1 MNFLDEVRSLI
12 DQSESSG
19 NVRSKVFQ
27 HLKESSSVHVH
38 VEVVVV
44 VIVVIVIVVIVVVV
58 IVNVDVRINEE
69 DAVQKKHQKT
79 EKSEDRKSPLLS

>member
-12 DQSESSG
+12 DQPESSC

-27 HLKESSSVHVH
+27 HLEESSSVHIH

-44 VIVVIVIVVIVVVV
+44 VIVVVIIVIIVVVV
-58 IVNVDVRINEE
+58 IVDVDVCIDE
-69 DAVQKKHQKT
+69 
-79 EKSEDRKSPLLS
+79 